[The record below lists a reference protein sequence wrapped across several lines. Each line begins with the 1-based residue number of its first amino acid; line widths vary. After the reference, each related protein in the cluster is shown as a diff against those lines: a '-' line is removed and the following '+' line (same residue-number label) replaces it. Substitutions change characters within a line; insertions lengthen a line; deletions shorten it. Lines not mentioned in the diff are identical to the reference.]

1 METSL
6 NFAHSSIE
14 LLKKEL
20 ATQDSVIKELKR
32 DVKLPTKQAKEEK
45 QRAINLKSHSRRN
58 NLNFFN
64 IPEQKD
70 ESEKFQKKPTKVYGG
85 GTQTKQRRRRRYI
98 FERVHHIGKSSSTDK
113 PRPLIAK
120 FMYHKDKEFVISHA
134 KNLLGTDFPV
144 ARDFPKEIVD
154 KQKLLVPILKEAKKN
169 GHDSKLV
176 YDKLYINGQ
185 LHRP

>member
-64 IPEQKD
+64 IPEQKN
-70 ESEKFQKKPTKVYGG
+70 ESFEKFEKIL
-85 GTQTKQRRRRRYI
+85 R
-98 FERVHHIGKSSSTDK
+98 
-113 PRPLIAK
+113 K
-120 FMYHKDKEFVISHA
+120 FMEEELKLSKEDADDISLSVSIA
-134 KNLLGTDFPV
+134 L
-144 ARDFPKEIVD
+144 E
-154 KQKLLVPILKEAKKN
+154 KQVPPISQGL
-169 GHDSKLV
+169 
-176 YDKLYINGQ
+176 
-185 LHRP
+185 

>member
-1 METSL
+1 MADTFAAINNKLDKALNIASRKSRTLNESKAVSKKNKELETSL

-45 QRAINLKSHSRRN
+45 QRAINLKSPSRRN

-70 ESEKFQKKPTKVYGG
+70 ESFEKFEKIL
-85 GTQTKQRRRRRYI
+85 R
-98 FERVHHIGKSSSTDK
+98 
-113 PRPLIAK
+113 K
-120 FMYHKDKEFVISHA
+120 FMAEELKLSKEDADDISLSVSIA
-134 KNLLGTDFPV
+134 LENQVL
-144 ARDFPKEIVD
+144 
-154 KQKLLVPILKEAKKN
+154 PISQ
-169 GHDSKLV
+169 GH
-176 YDKLYINGQ
+176 
-185 LHRP
+185 